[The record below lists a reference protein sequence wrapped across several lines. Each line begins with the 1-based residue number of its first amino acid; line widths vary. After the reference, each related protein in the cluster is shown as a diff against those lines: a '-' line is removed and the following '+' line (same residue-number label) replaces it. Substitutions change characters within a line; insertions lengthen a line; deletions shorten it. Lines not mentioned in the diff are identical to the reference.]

1 MPLTICP
8 TASVTMRA
16 LSPSPP
22 MRIPLTNPT
31 TAASTSAMPMAVQM
45 RSSDPCPTPTVIT
58 AARVSV
64 PGTLRSMPPVMITS
78 IWPSAVM
85 ARNVP
90 NGAIELRP
98 GPRSVAGAQIEAMTT
113 SSAIAM
119 YTGR

>member
-1 MPLTICP
+1 
-8 TASVTMRA
+8 
-16 LSPSPP
+16 
-22 MRIPLTNPT
+22 
-31 TAASTSAMPMAVQM
+31 M

-58 AARVSV
+58 AASVSV
-64 PGTLRSMPPVMITS
+64 PGTLRSIPPVMITS

-98 GPRSVAGAQIEAMTT
+98 GPRSVAGAQIDAMTA
-113 SSAIAM
+113 SSAIAT

>member
-1 MPLTICP
+1 MT
-8 TASVTMRA
+8 
-16 LSPSPP
+16 
-22 MRIPLTNPT
+22 
-31 TAASTSAMPMAVQM
+31 
-45 RSSDPCPTPTVIT
+45 T

-64 PGTLRSMPPVMITS
+64 PGTLRSIPPVMITS

-98 GPRSVAGAQIEAMTT
+98 GPRSVAGAQIEAMTA